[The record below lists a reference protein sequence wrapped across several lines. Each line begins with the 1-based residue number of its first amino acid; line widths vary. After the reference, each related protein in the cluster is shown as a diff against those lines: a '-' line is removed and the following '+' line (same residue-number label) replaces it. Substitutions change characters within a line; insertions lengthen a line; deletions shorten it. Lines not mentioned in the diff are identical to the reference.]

1 MIAFMQNTVDELERK
16 ALKVWMRG
24 VMANQSLSAYEWAKR
39 AGASHT
45 NITRFLNQD
54 SKYIPSSR
62 TVAKLVKA
70 AGTSPHPVIP
80 TDHTSRTIEVFDRK
94 GERVRYITV
103 HDVEGKVLAMELEQI
118 TGYGLGGIN
127 SGDTIIIQEDVKV
140 KDQDIIMY
148 EIEKGFFV
156 GQIIDD
162 RIVHKS
168 TAIQRVE
175 HLADVTVVGK
185 VIQCIKKF

>member
-1 MIAFMQNTVDELERK
+1 M
-16 ALKVWMRG
+16 
-24 VMANQSLSAYEWAKR
+24 
-39 AGASHT
+39 
-45 NITRFLNQD
+45 
-54 SKYIPSSR
+54 
-62 TVAKLVKA
+62 
-70 AGTSPHPVIP
+70 
-80 TDHTSRTIEVFDRK
+80 
-94 GERVRYITV
+94 
-103 HDVEGKVLAMELEQI
+103 HDVEGKVLAMELQQI

-175 HLADVTVVGK
+175 HLADVTIVGK